1 MAVLGIP
8 QLLDWGEKT
17 YSSWRNLRKERGT
30 IFAQEYFKK
39 ARWTLVKKFSRD
51 PVTSPGVRVDRH
63 GFPTVVPKEI
73 RILLIKS
80 PTRLLRAVALML
92 LSLHLCYTG
101 KREVSYNTITTPLST
116 AQAESVAKL
125 RRHFK
130 VLLPALAHDLGIYEA
145 LRLGE
150 LRYHISN
157 RGGPNGHA
165 MLCAHL
171 DAAAV
176 VSTTEVG
183 GSLSEWLSK
192 VYPTTGPALWQNLTR
207 LGKTALELGL
217 VGDRRLALG
226 KIGLK
231 REPMKNRIFAISDY
245 WTQASLKPL
254 HVALMELLRKIPQ
267 DATWNQDSGAQVV
280 QQWTAEGRQLWSF
293 DLSAATDRFPR
304 DLQSDLVTFLLRRRG
319 AKLGD
324 TWARLLTDR
333 GYATPKKDTTV
344 KYAVGQPMGSYSS
357 WAVFALTHHMIVR
370 WAARRAAVNR
380 KFAEYTI
387 LGDDIVIAHEG
398 VALQYQELMR
408 QLGVDINLTKSV
420 CSSGAAEFAKRTF
433 VDGEELTGILWSMCN
448 EAQSPFG
455 LFQLVSEL
463 SRRGFKVSPA
473 GCVQSALGRGKDTR
487 KVSSSVRALLLALV
501 EPGGPLESQV
511 IWRLVLPAAL
521 KVDYFKAFLEEEGTL
536 SVDQASIRTQDSA
549 RWAIAKQL
557 SAGVAVAPLLEA
569 GADFEALKGS
579 LVSLLGEQLLS
590 SVKGIVPSHEVVRS
604 VLEHHPVM
612 LVTTAQLQEEFGFP
626 RRVSRLRILSRA
638 DKEFRQTQHQRMTGA
653 LDRAW
658 LVSMSY
664 VGKG

>member
-8 QLLDWGEKT
+8 QLLGWGENT

-30 IFAQEYFKK
+30 VFAQEYFKK
-39 ARWTLVKKFSRD
+39 ARWTLVKKFARD

-63 GFPTVVPKEI
+63 GFPTVVPKEL

-101 KREVSYNTITTPLST
+101 KREVSYATITTPLST
-116 AQAESVAKL
+116 DAERSVAEL

-165 MLCAHL
+165 LLNAHL

-176 VSTTEVG
+176 LQSTEVG

-192 VYPTTGPALWQNLTR
+192 VYPQKGPALWQNLNR
-207 LGKTALELGL
+207 VGRTALELGF

-254 HVALMELLRKIPQ
+254 HVALMEVLRKIPQ
-267 DATWNQDSGAQVV
+267 DATWNQDSGAQLV
-280 QQWTAEGRQLWSF
+280 QKWTAEGRQLWSF

-319 AKLGD
+319 ARLGD
-324 TWARLLTDR
+324 IWARLLTDR
-333 GYATPKKDTTV
+333 GYVIPRSTTTV

-357 WAVFALTHHMIVR
+357 WAVFALTHHMMVR

-380 KFAEYTI
+380 RFTEYTI
-387 LGDDIVIAHEG
+387 LGDDIVIANEG

-408 QLGVDINLTKSV
+408 LLGVDINRTKSV
-420 CSSGAAEFAKRTF
+420 CSLGAAEFAKRTF
-433 VDGEELTGILWSMCN
+433 VDGEELTGILWSMCS

-455 LFQLVSEL
+455 MYQLVCEL
-463 SRRGFKVSPA
+463 TRRGFKVSPA
-473 GCVQSALGRGKDTR
+473 GCVQSVLGRGKDTR
-487 KVSSSVRALLLALV
+487 KVSTSVRALLLALV

-511 IWRLVLPAAL
+511 IWRRVLPAAL
-521 KVDYFKAFLEEEGTL
+521 KVEYFEAFLEEDGTL
-536 SVDQASIRTQDSA
+536 AEDPASVRTQDSA

-557 SAGVAVAPLLEA
+557 SAGVAVAPLLRA

-579 LVSLLGEQLLS
+579 LSSLLGEQLLS
-590 SVKGIVPSHEVVRS
+590 SSKGTSPSNTEVRT

-612 LVTTAQLQEEFGFP
+612 LITTDQLQEEFGFP

-638 DKEFRQTQHQRMTGA
+638 DKEYRTSQHQRMTGA
-653 LDRAW
+653 VERAE
-658 LVSMSY
+658 LGSVAY
-664 VGKG
+664 GG